1 MCDAGNPIASLV
13 SRLDLQRNRLWVKL
27 RDLDA
32 HPAEEEKE
40 EEEEV
45 EGGFVKVAAV
55 ENALFGSDS
64 DAEEGDGDSPKKP
77 HAQSVS
83 AKGGKP
89 QKPSAGAKGKV
100 VEVEFDLALSAHGNA
115 RKLYTQKKVAYVKEA
130 KTVEA
135 SAKVL
140 QQVGERVLQGVENQ
154 KLKRNLRA
162 VRKVFVSS
170 RAFFLLI
177 SSSFMF
183 EMRTSA
189 LVPPF
194 SPCLPFFS

>member
-1 MCDAGNPIASLV
+1 MFVFLLPMMHACVAGNPIASLV

-27 RDLDA
+27 RDLDI
-32 HPAEEEKE
+32 PVTTSTPE

-45 EGGFVKVAAV
+45 EGGFVKVPSV
-55 ENALFGSDS
+55 EDALFDSDS
-64 DAEEGDGDSPKKP
+64 DGDEGDGDSPKKP
-77 HAQSVS
+77 RAQPAGLTKS
-83 AKGGKP
+83 GKP
-89 QKPSAGAKGKV
+89 SKSPAGGKV

-130 KTVEA
+130 KTMEA

-162 VRKVFVSS
+162 VRKVHL
-170 RAFFLLI
+170 FL
-177 SSSFMF
+177 
-183 EMRTSA
+183 T
-189 LVPPF
+189 
-194 SPCLPFFS
+194 